1 MYLKNLFTISCS
13 AEHAGIMSEPVA
25 VVTGAA
31 SGIGLAVTEHLLS
44 RGYRV
49 VMADVNAIEGDRL
62 ATEFGSRTMFQ
73 RADVSNYSEQA
84 ALFSRALDW
93 GGRLDFFAANA
104 GIDDQQSLYQD
115 PDTIR
120 TDSNG
125 LPKELNL
132 KTVRVNLDGVFQ
144 GLWLFRCY
152 LQKSP
157 VRTKAKI
164 VITASSAGI

>member
-1 MYLKNLFTISCS
+1 
-13 AEHAGIMSEPVA
+13 MSEPVA

-44 RGYRV
+44 RGYQV
-49 VMADVNAIEGDRL
+49 VMADVNAIEGNRL
-62 ATEFGSRTMFQ
+62 AIKLGSRTIFQ
-73 RADVSNYSEQA
+73 HTDISKYSEQA
-84 ALFSRALDW
+84 ALFARALAW

-115 PDTIR
+115 HKTIT

-125 LPKELNL
+125 LPNELNL
-132 KTVRVNLDGVFQ
+132 KTVRVNLDAVIQ
-144 GLWLFRCY
+144 GLWLFRY
-152 LQKSP
+152 YAQKNP
-157 VRTKAKI
+157 VCTQAKV